1 MHGPSHYRGNGSY
14 QLQRYLKEPAGCGAA
29 LFVEAAAARSC
40 TDLLDRSKSNGKKEK
55 KRRATMGKKIRALEK
70 KIGGF

>member
-1 MHGPSHYRGNGSY
+1 M
-14 QLQRYLKEPAGCGAA
+14 
-29 LFVEAAAARSC
+29 
-40 TDLLDRSKSNGKKEK
+40 DLLDRSKSNGKKEK